1 VEALTAGKPMVAA
14 PLFGDQCYF
23 AARVEGLGVGVR
35 IDKTQMTP
43 ATISSTVRR
52 VVKAPSYADAA
63 LAARAALRRLD
74 GLGEATRC
82 IEAALTT
89 NGQGLAAAMARR

>member
-1 VEALTAGKPMVAA
+1 M
-14 PLFGDQCYF
+14 
-23 AARVEGLGVGVR
+23 R

-52 VVKAPSYADAA
+52 VVKAPSYAD
-63 LAARAALRRLD
+63 AARAALRRLD